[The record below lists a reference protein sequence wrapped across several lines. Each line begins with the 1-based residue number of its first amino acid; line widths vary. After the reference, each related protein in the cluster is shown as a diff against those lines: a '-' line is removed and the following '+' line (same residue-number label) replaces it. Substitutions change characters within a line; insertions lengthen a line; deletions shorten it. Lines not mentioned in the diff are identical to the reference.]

1 MSRKS
6 DRHRDGFTLTQAK
19 AERERLRTGIRSG
32 DLVIGDRSL
41 SVAALAASFIDRER
55 STLGSRSTRTVDL
68 YEQRLNAHVVT
79 TAVGRMKA
87 ADVKVAHI
95 RKLRDRLIEKGLSGS
110 TVRGTIS
117 ATSAMFRHGVLD
129 LGAISRNPCRELEH
143 GELPSPKRQSEPRYL
158 SVDQVEAIL
167 ARMTDPFRPVA
178 AVCFWSGSR
187 ISEALALQW
196 QDIDFEAG
204 TISVPGTKTDAS
216 AATVPLLPAL
226 ARGSPGVRPDPTRR
240 ARLPDRKR
248 QVSWSQERAS
258 GAPAGG

>member
-1 MSRKS
+1 
-6 DRHRDGFTLTQAK
+6 
-19 AERERLRTGIRSG
+19 
-32 DLVIGDRSL
+32 
-41 SVAALAASFIDRER
+41 
-55 STLGSRSTRTVDL
+55 
-68 YEQRLNAHVVT
+68 
-79 TAVGRMKA
+79 MKA
-87 ADVKVAHI
+87 ADVKVVHI

-129 LGAISRNPCRELEH
+129 LGSISRNPCRELEH

-226 ARGSPGVRPDPTRR
+226 ARELRAHRERQGRRRFDRIRPDALVFQTASGKSPGRR
-240 ARLPDRKR
+240 NALRALQRATEEAGLVKDGQQPVGLHDLRHSLAAYGFEHLAVNEVSALLRHANTKVTLAVYSGITEEKAARLG
-248 QVSWSQERAS
+248 ERFA
-258 GAPAGG
+258 AGGFGL